1 MSLALNIFILFVT
14 GRYPLAAT
22 RRRGYRGQRSV
33 SMDDASPSDSEHEK
47 WEREAHQENIWHG
60 QGQKSG
66 LGKYITNI
74 SALNSYKQA

>member
-1 MSLALNIFILFVT
+1 MYIFLT

-66 LGKYITNI
+66 QGKGTNPI
-74 SALNSYKQA
+74 LNPWEFSNK